1 VLAPTKDD
9 TPITGSVEERIV
21 KVSLQHP
28 DYGTRLLAAL
38 LAEEGISLTS
48 SAVYTVLKHHGLQTR
63 SLRLTKIEAQHLAET
78 LPQVVEPQPPHT
90 VPIPTPV
97 RELKLVPRDVIER
110 APVPPVTTVSRK
122 LQITKVR
129 SPWILTLLNVFLS
142 VLLVLLGFYT
152 IQNVRT
158 ARVNPEAL
166 VVAKPLPLFAAEEPE
181 TASKPLDSYRTIWD
195 RNLFNISNEKPPVP
209 QKKIS
214 LDEIVLAK
222 KELGLKLV
230 GTVVANDKTLSRAIV
245 HNQKTREQDSYS
257 EGDEAGEVTVKKILR
272 NKVVITT
279 AEGDQ
284 LLIVS
289 PEDFGKPQ
297 SSVPSQQ
304 QASRSFKYQR
314 QTLGSGDS
322 SSSTTG
328 STVPRVRTSSIRL
341 ERDEVEA
348 SLADIDTLMQ
358 QVRISPYRKGDQS
371 SGFRISNIP
380 AKSAL
385 RKMGLRSRDV
395 IVGINGEDIK
405 GPEQAAE
412 FFGKISEGGEI
423 TIKLKRRRR
432 TRQINLN
439 IE

>member
-1 VLAPTKDD
+1 SRRISSFLKKEGIDVAASTVYNTLKRNSLNTLELRLANRKEQYSIEPALALRKDH
-9 TPITGSVEERIV
+9 TPATGSMEEW
-21 KVSLQHP
+21 
-28 DYGTRLLAAL
+28 
-38 LAEEGISLTS
+38 
-48 SAVYTVLKHHGLQTR
+48 VLPAK
-63 SLRLTKIEAQHLAET
+63 
-78 LPQVVEPQPPHT
+78 EPKS
-90 VPIPTPV
+90 VA
-97 RELKLVPRDVIER
+97 RDVIDR
-110 APVPPVTTVSRK
+110 APIHPVSTVTQE

-129 SPWILTLLNVFLS
+129 SPWILTLLNVFLF
-142 VLLVLLGFYT
+142 VLLAFLAFYT
-152 IQNVRT
+152 VQNVRT
-158 ARVNPEAL
+158 PGWEPEA
-166 VVAKPLPLFAAEEPE
+166 VVIVKPAPLIATEEPE